1 MRILAL
7 LALLAAPA
15 LAATVAP
22 TVAHAQTTPT
32 TSPPTP
38 LVRPLPMSLVPPGW
52 NITVGVAAITSPAWQ
67 GSRDQ
72 ALSLF
77 PNVRVAYSD
86 ILFASVAEGIGWAAV
101 RGDGWRVG
109 PLVKPR
115 FGRNESNGGSP
126 FLIAGGSTALIGMG
140 NVKFAGEAGGFVE
153 KQLGARRQWRLRGEV
168 RQGFGG
174 HQGVVADA
182 SVSYRTRLGR
192 RTIANIGPSLTAAGS
207 QFVQTYYGV
216 DARQSLRTGLARYD
230 AKGGIVSY
238 GLGGTLIR
246 PLDRRSAITLFSSL
260 DRLTGPAADSPLVRE
275 RGRRTQFTLGLGY
288 GFRFGL

>member
-1 MRILAL
+1 MRTLAL
-7 LALLAAPA
+7 ALLLAAPS
-15 LAATVAP
+15 VAM
-22 TVAHAQTTPT
+22 AQTAPAA
-32 TSPPTP
+32 PPPKPAVLQLP
-38 LVRPLPMSLVPPGW
+38 LSFTPPGW
-52 NITVGVAAITSPAWQ
+52 NLTLGAAAITSPAWQ

-77 PNVRVAYSD
+77 PNIRLAYSD
-86 ILFASVAEGIGWAAV
+86 ILFASVSEGVGWAAL
-101 RGDGWRVG
+101 RKDGWRAG
-109 PLVKPR
+109 PLIKPR

-153 KQLGARRQWRLRGEV
+153 KQFGPRRAWRVRGEV

-174 HQGVVADA
+174 HKGLVADA
-182 SVSYRTRLGR
+182 SLAYRTPIGR
-192 RTIANIGPSLTAAGS
+192 AIATFGPNVTAAGS

-238 GLGGTLIR
+238 GLSASFLR
-246 PLDRRSAITLFSSL
+246 PLDRRSAITVFTNL
-260 DRLTGPAADSPLVRE
+260 DRLSGPAADSPLVRE
-275 RGRRTQFTLGLGY
+275 RGRRTQFTLGIGY
-288 GFRFGL
+288 GRRFKL